1 MSQRVSCPSC
11 EKKYAG
17 VVGGEDDGGS
27 LPVILPCLCVF
38 CKACALAEEAKAQ
51 QQEENEGGEK
61 GGGRKK
67 KKRKVEIKKKEYTP
81 TPCMKCQKPSTV
93 PVADLKLDAALM
105 RQIASSSGGGSGG
118 GGKKAP
124 QCDVC
129 EEEDATKYCNGCSKH
144 RLFCNGCFAAVHKSA
159 KKKSHATIPIEEHL
173 ASGPAAHAACGGGGG
188 GGAAAGGGKEPPPT
202 MCHIHTDEAL
212 KVYCNDCDVLVCAMC
227 GLLNHSNH
235 KFTPIAEAVGV
246 HRTAI
251 EALMAQVVVSRT
263 HAIAAADAIKS
274 VRGELEGNRDAAFK
288 LVDEEAAQKR
298 ALLNTMLR
306 DVNPQRDALKAL
318 IKGAHDEKYDA
329 LSAQID
335 ALDDIESNSEL
346 ALALVTATLA
356 TASPAELLARKQT
369 FVDGLMQFKE
379 HTVAL
384 RRCRISK
391 IGVVLDTS
399 FAEKAADILK
409 MGTLDTERAPQPDLQ
424 KQLCAAV
431 EEGKVEIV
439 RKLLAED
446 DADPS
451 VPEDDYP
458 TFPPIYL
465 AAQEG
470 HADVVEL
477 LLQNNADG
485 NQATTDDGTTPVFI
499 AAEEGHVDV
508 VQALVAGNADVNK
521 AMPDDGATPVYI
533 AAQKG
538 HVDVVRVLVARN
550 ADVNQAKTT
559 SGVTP
564 VYVAAQN
571 GHVEVVQ
578 LLLGSNADV
587 NQAKTN
593 TGSIPVF
600 IAAQNGHVDVVTA
613 LVASNADVNKAM
625 TDDGAT
631 PVYVAAAKGH
641 VDVVT
646 ALVAG
651 NADVNQA
658 KTTNGCTPVFIA
670 AQNGHIDVVKALV
683 AGNADVNQART
694 DSGATPVFLAAQNGH
709 VDVVTVLVA
718 GNANVNQATTT
729 SGATPVYMAA
739 QNGHVEVVQLLV
751 ASNADVNQAKKDGTT
766 PLKKATQKGHT
777 AIVALLKQHGA
788 V

>member
-17 VVGGEDDGGS
+17 AVGGENDGGR

-51 QQEENEGGEK
+51 QREEKEAEEK
-61 GGGRKK
+61 GGGRQK

-93 PVADLKLDAALM
+93 PVAELKLDVVLM
-105 RQIASSSGGGSGG
+105 RQIASNSGG
-118 GGKKAP
+118 GGGGSAKRKNAP

-129 EEEDATKYCNGCSKH
+129 EEEDATKYCGDCSKI
-144 RLFCNGCFAAVHKSA
+144 RLFCDACFASMHKSA
-159 KKKSHATIPIEEHL
+159 KKRSHTAIPIEAHL
-173 ASGPAAHAACGGGGG
+173 
-188 GGAAAGGGKEPPPT
+188 AAGGGSGSGGGATAAAAAEQQPT
-202 MCHIHTDEAL
+202 MCHMHTDKAL
-212 KVYCNDCDVLVCAMC
+212 DVYCDDCDVLVCAMC
-227 GLLNHSNH
+227 AVLHHNGHTLI
-235 KFTPIAEAVGV
+235 PISDAVGV

-251 EALMAQVVVSRT
+251 GALMAQVVVSRT
-263 HAIAAADAIKS
+263 HAIAAANAIKS

-288 LVDEEAAQKR
+288 VVDEEAAKKR

-356 TASPAELLARKQT
+356 TASPVELMERKQT

-391 IGVVLDTS
+391 IDVVLDTS
-399 FAEKAADILK
+399 FAKVAADILK
-409 MGTLDTERAPQPDLQ
+409 VGTLDTERAPQPELQ
-424 KQLCAAV
+424 KQLCTAI

-451 VPEDDYP
+451 VPGGDDL
-458 TFPPIYL
+458 TAPPIYL
-465 AAQEG
+465 AG
-470 HADVVEL
+470 
-477 LLQNNADG
+477 G
-485 NQATTDDGTTPVFI
+485 
-499 AAEEGHVDV
+499 
-508 VQALVAGNADVNK
+508 
-521 AMPDDGATPVYI
+521 
-533 AAQKG
+533 
-538 HVDVVRVLVARN
+538 
-550 ADVNQAKTT
+550 
-559 SGVTP
+559 S
-564 VYVAAQN
+564 
-571 GHVEVVQ
+571 GHVEVVKV
-578 LLLGSNADV
+578 LLEHHVNP
-587 NQAKTN
+587 NQATIDEHGE
-593 TGSIPVF
+593 TAVF
-600 IAAQNGHVDVVTA
+600 
-613 LVASNADVNKAM
+613 
-625 TDDGAT
+625 
-631 PVYVAAAKGH
+631 VAAEKGH

-658 KTTNGCTPVFIA
+658 KTDNGCTPVYIA
-670 AQNGHIDVVKALV
+670 AQKGHVDVVELLVASNADVNQAKTDTGATPVWIAALEGHVDVVTALV
-683 AGNADVNQART
+683 AGNADVNQATTT
-694 DSGATPVFLAAQNGH
+694 DGRTPVFI
-709 VDVVTVLVA
+709 
-718 GNANVNQATTT
+718 
-729 SGATPVYMAA
+729 AA
-739 QNGHVEVVQLLV
+739 QNGHVEVVKLLLG
-751 ASNADVNQAKKDGTT
+751 SNADVNQAKKDGTT

-777 AIVALLKQHGA
+777 AIVALLEQHGA